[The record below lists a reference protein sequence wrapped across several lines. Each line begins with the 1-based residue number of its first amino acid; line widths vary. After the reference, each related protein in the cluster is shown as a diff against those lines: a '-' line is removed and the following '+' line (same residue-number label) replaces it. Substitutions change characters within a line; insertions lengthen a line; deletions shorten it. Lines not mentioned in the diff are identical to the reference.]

1 MPSLFGMASDR
12 STSRFGRRRPYIV
25 VGTLLLILGAFLLAA
40 AGNVLLCVL
49 GMLVWQFGSNAANAS
64 YQRLFTDRVAKD
76 QRGEASGYMGLM
88 TIIGNVGSLGLAAFL
103 LADVNLTSTS
113 GAIIRRGANLFYIL
127 TGIVLFVGM
136 LITAVGV
143 HEMQYRHTL
152 TRAARAEG
160 SALSRFRHWF
170 AMHWIATWREFNFA
184 LVFVTRFAVMMGLT
198 LFMTFIE
205 YYFANVAHVTNFVQA
220 TAGVTVPSL
229 VGAIL
234 SSFALGIYSDPA
246 RPAPVATLPTLSI
259 ALAPPPFLIAPGS
272 FPP

>member
-40 AGNVLLCVL
+40 AGNGLVFCV
-49 GMLVWQFGSNAANAS
+49 GRSVWEFGSNAANAS

-170 AMHWIATWREFNFA
+170 AMNWIAPCRPFNFA
-184 LVFVTRFAVMMGLT
+184 LVFVTLSAVMMGLT
-198 LFMTFIE
+198 LSMTLIE
-205 YYFANVAHVTNFVQA
+205 SYFANVAHVPTFAHA
-220 TAGVTVPSL
+220 TAPASLLAL
-229 VGAIL
+229 VGSNLL
-234 SSFALGIYSDPA
+234 SLATVLYSH
-246 RPAPVATLPTLSI
+246 L
-259 ALAPPPFLIAPGS
+259 
-272 FPP
+272 

>member
-1 MPSLFGMASDR
+1 MQVRIA
-12 STSRFGRRRPYIV
+12 
-25 VGTLLLILGAFLLAA
+25 LLLAVAGSLAIFVIA
-40 AGNVLLCVL
+40 LIITQV
-49 GMLVWQFGSNAANAS
+49 GSNAANAA
-64 YQRLFTDRVAKD
+64 YQALLPDRVPKD
-76 QRGEASGYMGLM
+76 QRGAASGYMGLM

-127 TGIVLFVGM
+127 TGIALFVGM

-170 AMHWIATWREFNFA
+170 AMNWIAPWREFNFA

-198 LFMTFIE
+198 LFMTFI
-205 YYFANVAHVTNFVQA
+205 
-220 TAGVTVPSL
+220 
-229 VGAIL
+229 
-234 SSFALGIYSDPA
+234 
-246 RPAPVATLPTLSI
+246 
-259 ALAPPPFLIAPGS
+259 
-272 FPP
+272 